1 MQRKTTIETGLYPF
15 MAPLS
20 RVSGTMLGVMLVL
33 GALSACSPTL
43 ATRGNFVEDDRLK
56 TLQVQVSSKDEVA
69 RTLGTPTTKD
79 PFDDNRW
86 FYIGE
91 KTETTAFY
99 DPDVKERKV
108 LLVTFNDD
116 GFLQA
121 ADLVDE
127 SAAQQ
132 VEIVKK
138 KTPAPGREINAFE
151 QFVGN
156 IGKFNQSAGASGVQQ
171 QTPGR

>member
-1 MQRKTTIETGLYPF
+1 
-15 MAPLS
+15 MAPLT
-20 RVSGTMLGVMLVL
+20 RIFGLVMGVVL
-33 GALSACSPTL
+33 LSACSPTL

-79 PFDDNRW
+79 PFDENRW

-99 DPDVKERKV
+99 DPDVMERKV
-108 LLVTFNDD
+108 LLVTFNQD
-116 GFLQA
+116 GFLQS
-121 ADLVDE
+121 ADLVDAT
-127 SAAQQ
+127 AAQQ

-138 KTPAPGREINAFE
+138 TTPAPGREINAFE

-156 IGKFNQSAGASGVQQ
+156 IGKFNQSGGSGVTQ